1 MTKSLKESKSFNI
14 ISRKEFGRETAV
26 HALDT
31 YQEDNAFM
39 RKMEKIR
46 FEDMNRQELQKIYKI
61 ALRGLKT
68 RSALD
73 RAIAKL
79 RVNEHETMQLR
90 AINNGLKYHE
100 IFKRGR
106 EMLMQIREGNQ

>member
-1 MTKSLKESKSFNI
+1 
-14 ISRKEFGRETAV
+14 
-26 HALDT
+26 
-31 YQEDNAFM
+31 
-39 RKMEKIR
+39 
-46 FEDMNRQELQKIYKI
+46 MNRQELQKIYKI

-79 RVNEHETMQLR
+79 RVHEHEAIER
-90 AINNGLKYHE
+90 GAINNGLKYHE

-106 EMLMQIREGNQ
+106 EMLMQIREG